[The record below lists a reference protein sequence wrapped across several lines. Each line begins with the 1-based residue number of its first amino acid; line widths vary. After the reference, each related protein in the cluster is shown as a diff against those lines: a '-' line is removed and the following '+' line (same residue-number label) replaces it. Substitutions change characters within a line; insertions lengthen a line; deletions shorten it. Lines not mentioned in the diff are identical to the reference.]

1 MLRIG
6 LVAGEA
12 SGDLLGAG
20 LMRAIRRRRPDV
32 RFEGVPGPRMEAEGC
47 ERLYPMERLSVMGIG
62 EILGRLRELR
72 AIRAG
77 LVRHFTAHP
86 PAVFVGIDAPEF
98 NLGLE
103 ARLKARGVRVAH
115 YVSPQVWAWRR
126 RRIRT
131 IGRSADLMLTL
142 FPFEAPLFAAQ
153 GIAVSFVGHPLADAI
168 PMESSQAEARAAL
181 GLPAT
186 GEVVALLPG
195 SRKSEVSRL
204 ATAFIGAAR
213 WCVEHRPGIRFVVP
227 LVNAQVHAVFERAMA
242 EAPSIPITL
251 IDGRSREAMAAADVV
266 LLASG
271 TATLE
276 AMLLKRP
283 MVMAYRLSTPSYWL
297 ARRLVYI
304 KQYAMPNLLAGEALV
319 PEFIQD
325 AVTPEAL
332 GAAVLA
338 YFNDPERVMRL
349 RRRFTELHEQLRR
362 EADDRAAEAVLGL
375 VARAPAA
382 MAPLQAPPRSRG
394 QGAPL

>member
-251 IDGRSREAMAAADVV
+251 IDGRSREAMA
-266 LLASG
+266 
-271 TATLE
+271 
-276 AMLLKRP
+276 LKRP